1 MPAARAHLELPAMT
15 PLLKTSIVLA
25 SVDDI
30 LEIILEIIRLIPRLQ
45 FGRSENLQP

>member
-30 LEIILEIIRLIPRLQ
+30 LEIICLIPRLQ

>member
-1 MPAARAHLELPAMT
+1 MPAVRAHLELPAMT

-30 LEIILEIIRLIPRLQ
+30 LEIIRLIPRLQ
-45 FGRSENLQP
+45 FGRSENLQS

>member
-1 MPAARAHLELPAMT
+1 MPAARAHLELSAMT

-30 LEIILEIIRLIPRLQ
+30 LEIIRLIPRLQ
-45 FGRSENLQP
+45 FGRSENLQS

>member
-30 LEIILEIIRLIPRLQ
+30 LEIIRLIPRLQ
-45 FGRSENLQP
+45 FGRSENLQS